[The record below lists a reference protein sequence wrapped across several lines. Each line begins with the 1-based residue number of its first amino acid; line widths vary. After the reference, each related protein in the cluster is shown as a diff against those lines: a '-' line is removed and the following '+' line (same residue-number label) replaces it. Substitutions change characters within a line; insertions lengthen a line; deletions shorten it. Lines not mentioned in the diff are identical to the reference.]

1 MASILCAFAPSFT
14 VIVTGRFLQGI
25 GAAFLMP
32 NSLAI
37 LGSTFSGEA
46 KGQAIG
52 AWAGV
57 GALSMAVGPLLGG
70 WLVDAVGWRFI
81 FLLNL
86 PFGSA
91 AIFLAARYV
100 PENET
105 AGSRRR
111 LDWIGATLVT
121 AGLAMLTGSLSAG
134 SAAGFG
140 LKELSAGA
148 VSLLLLA
155 AFLIR
160 QLRLGEDA
168 LMPIFLV
175 STPSFAGLSLLTFLL
190 YGALG
195 GLVVVVPFLLIL
207 VSGFSAAGAGAALLP
222 IPIFVAMGSR
232 FMAPLSTSP
241 PFSRSSLN

>member
-70 WLVDAVGWRFI
+70 WLIDAVGWRSI
-81 FLLNL
+81 FLINL

-91 AIFLAARYV
+91 AIFLAIRYV
-100 PENET
+100 PENEI

-111 LDWIGATLVT
+111 LDLDRSDTCYGGACNAQWEFIGRFRCRIWSQRTERWR
-121 AGLAMLTGSLSAG
+121 
-134 SAAGFG
+134 GFV
-140 LKELSAGA
+140 A
-148 VSLLLLA
+148 
-155 AFLIR
+155 
-160 QLRLGEDA
+160 
-168 LMPIFLV
+168 
-175 STPSFAGLSLLTFLL
+175 FAGGISDPATS
-190 YGALG
+190 
-195 GLVVVVPFLLIL
+195 
-207 VSGFSAAGAGAALLP
+207 SGRRRADADFP
-222 IPIFVAMGSR
+222 C
-232 FMAPLSTSP
+232 
-241 PFSRSSLN
+241 